1 MIHHRQMVLINSL
14 QIASKYIYFRIFHFY
29 WTGENEQTFVMP
41 AKCVRNM
48 NDMAIWEKST
58 AYYDIVGFINAIS
71 QAIQGKKLSIKLDA
85 SPIADNL
92 VHIFE
97 ELNKLVDDTPPLDQ
111 PQRFGNKAYR
121 DWFTKM
127 QNKSMDM
134 LKSALPDK
142 FHPALI
148 EINAYFIES
157 FGNATRIDYGT
168 GHELAFIMFLCALYK
183 VHALTESDNLHTG
196 LKIFNSYLSFVRRL
210 QLTYRMEP
218 AGSHG
223 VRFLNKN
230 EFCFCFIYEIHVV

>member
-1 MIHHRQMVLINSL
+1 
-14 QIASKYIYFRIFHFY
+14 
-29 WTGENEQTFVMP
+29 
-41 AKCVRNM
+41 M

-71 QAIQGKKLSIKLDA
+71 QSIQGKKLSIKLDA

-92 VHIFE
+92 IHIFE

-127 QNKSMDM
+127 QNKSMDL
-134 LKSALPDK
+134 LKAALPAK

-148 EINAYFIES
+148 EINAYFVES

-196 LKIFNSYLSFVRRL
+196 LKIFNSYLLFVRRL

-223 VRFLNKN
+223 VRFLSKN
-230 EFCFCFIYEIHVV
+230 EFCFCFCFIYKIHVVS